1 MRYAT
6 LVDALHEASRGGRC
20 PLLIKGDD
28 GIRMKR
34 RYIINAVRVGERE
47 GEGR

>member
-34 RYIINAVRVGERE
+34 RYIITRCVGERE
-47 GEGR
+47 REGR

>member
-28 GIRMKR
+28 GMKR
-34 RYIINAVRVGERE
+34 GYIINAVRVGERE